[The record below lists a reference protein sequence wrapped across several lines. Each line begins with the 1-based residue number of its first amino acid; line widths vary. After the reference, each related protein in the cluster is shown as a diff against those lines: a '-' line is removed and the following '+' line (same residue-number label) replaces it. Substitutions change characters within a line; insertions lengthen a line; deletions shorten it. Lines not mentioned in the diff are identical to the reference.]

1 MEFLFLIILILVVI
15 FSRALLIY
23 VSSDAKHR
31 FPIFIKMMMIVPG
44 FSFAAAV
51 FFAVVNDYIG
61 ILTAVLLWVVIG
73 GSYLA
78 LVYARIK

>member
-1 MEFLFLIILILVVI
+1 MEFLFLVILIFIVI
-15 FSRALLIY
+15 ASRAFLKYI
-23 VSSDAKHR
+23 SADAKYR
-31 FPIFIKMMMIVPG
+31 FPILIKITMVIPG

-51 FFAVVNDYIG
+51 FLAAVNGYIG

-73 GSYLA
+73 GGYLA